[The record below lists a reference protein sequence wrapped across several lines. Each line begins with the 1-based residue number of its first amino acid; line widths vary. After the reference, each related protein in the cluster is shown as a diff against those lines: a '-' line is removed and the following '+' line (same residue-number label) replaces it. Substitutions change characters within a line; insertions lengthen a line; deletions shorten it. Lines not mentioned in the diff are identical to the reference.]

1 VHCEPLVKL
10 VQFSRRSNVAVSA
23 KSGLWT
29 FFRPIAALSA
39 YHFFSRLTPCA
50 AFLRRSAPSGRPC
63 SSAACDC
70 LLRLPMSLKT
80 LNEIFFCV
88 VDRKDRV
95 VVMHRRAIQWVS
107 ISSSEFYRSVVG
119 VARALRG
126 WGISKG
132 DRVAILGENRPE
144 WTIAD
149 FACLLIGAVVVPVY
163 TTLTGEQTAYI
174 LQDSGARVVFV
185 STEKQLLKV
194 QSIQNQTGVKRIVV
208 MDAVET
214 AHAVHMQR
222 LMHDGPKERDPQFDS
237 TALAV
242 VPDDLATIIYT
253 SGTTGTP
260 KGAMLTHGN
269 LASNIAHSLSGFNVR
284 GGEIIISFL
293 PLSHVTARHVDL
305 AMLSRGVTLAYV
317 SALDQLPQALMEVR
331 PTIFVGV
338 PRVYEKIHGQVDLKA
353 KGFPKKWIYRWALS
367 VGRAHRSEILAGQTP
382 KSLAWKLCH
391 HLVYAKVRAG
401 MGGRAEVFIS
411 GGAPLG
417 RELAEWYADIGIRI
431 DEGYGLTETS
441 PVIAVNSPEAHKLGT
456 VGKTLP
462 NIEVRT
468 AEDGEIL
475 VRGPSVFKGY
485 WNRPQETQAAL
496 VDGWFKTGD
505 IGNLDADG
513 FLSITDRKK
522 DLIKTSGG
530 KFIAPQPLEN
540 TLKHNA
546 LIAEAVILGDKRKFP
561 AVLIAPY
568 FPVLEDWARA
578 NQVAFPSREALVAH
592 AKVKALY
599 EGIIADLNRN
609 LARYEQ
615 LKKVILVA
623 EEFSTENGVLT
634 ASMKLRRRVVEERY
648 RARIEDMYVE
658 AEASGAV
665 SKSE

>member
-1 VHCEPLVKL
+1 
-10 VQFSRRSNVAVSA
+10 
-23 KSGLWT
+23 
-29 FFRPIAALSA
+29 
-39 YHFFSRLTPCA
+39 
-50 AFLRRSAPSGRPC
+50 
-63 SSAACDC
+63 
-70 LLRLPMSLKT
+70 MSLHT
-80 LNEIFFCV
+80 LNDILFAVCSN
-88 VDRKDRV
+88 RRDRV
-95 VVMHRRAIQWVS
+95 MLQRGAQGWTP
-107 ISSSEFYRSVVG
+107 ISSTEIYRGVVG
-119 VARALRG
+119 IARALES
-126 WGISKG
+126 WGVRKG
-132 DRVAILGENRPE
+132 DRVAILSENRPE
-144 WTIAD
+144 WTITD
-149 FACLLIGAVVVPVY
+149 FAALALGAVTVPIY
-163 TTLTGEQTAYI
+163 ATQTAEQTAFI
-174 LQDSGARVVFV
+174 LNNSGARVIAV
-185 STEKQLLKV
+185 STKNQLEKVLA
-194 QSIQNQTGVKRIVV
+194 IQQQTPVERIIVMDNV

-214 AHAVHMQR
+214 AHAVQMQE
-222 LMHDGPKERDPQFDS
+222 LMLQGPTEFDPEFDARS
-237 TALAV
+237 RAI

-269 LASNIAHSLSGFNVR
+269 MASNIAFSLLGFTVR
-284 GGEIIISFL
+284 SGEISISFL

-317 SALDQLPQALMEVR
+317 SSLDQLPQALLEVR

-338 PRVYEKIHGQVDLKA
+338 PRVYEKVHGQVDIKA

-367 VGRAHRSEILAGQTP
+367 VGRAHRDEILADRTP
-382 KSLAWKLCH
+382 RSLAWRVCNR
-391 HLVYAKVRAG
+391 LVFSKVRAG
-401 MGGRAEVFIS
+401 LGGRAEVFIL

-441 PVIAVNSPEAHKLGT
+441 PVIAVNSPQAHRLGT
-456 VGKTLP
+456 VGKILP
-462 NIEVRT
+462 NIDVRT

-485 WNRPQETQAAL
+485 WNQPRETKAAL

-505 IGNLDADG
+505 IGKLDADG

-540 TLKHNA
+540 SLKHSA
-546 LIAEAVILGDKRKFP
+546 LIAEAVIVGDKRKFP
-561 AVLIAPY
+561 AVLVAPY

-578 NQVAFPSREALVAH
+578 NQVAFSSREDLVAH

-599 EGIIADLNRN
+599 EGIVAEVNGN
-609 LARYEQ
+609 LARFEQ

-623 EEFSTENGVLT
+623 EEFSTENGALT

-648 RARIEDMYVE
+648 RSRIDEMYAE
-658 AEASGAV
+658 AEASGVMA
-665 SKSE
+665 KDG

>member
-1 VHCEPLVKL
+1 
-10 VQFSRRSNVAVSA
+10 
-23 KSGLWT
+23 
-29 FFRPIAALSA
+29 
-39 YHFFSRLTPCA
+39 
-50 AFLRRSAPSGRPC
+50 
-63 SSAACDC
+63 
-70 LLRLPMSLKT
+70 MSLKT
-80 LNEIFFCV
+80 LNEIFFSV
-88 VDRKDRV
+88 VDRDDRV

-107 ISSSEFYRSVVG
+107 ISSSEFYQSVVG
-119 VARALRG
+119 VARALREWRIG
-126 WGISKG
+126 KG

-149 FACLLIGAVVVPVY
+149 FACLLIGVVVVPVY
-163 TTLTGEQTAYI
+163 TTLTDEQTAYI
-174 LQDSGARVVFV
+174 LRDSGARVVFV

-194 QSIQNQTGVKRIVV
+194 RSIEAQTGVERIVV

-214 AHAVHMQR
+214 AHAVDMQR
-222 LMHDGPKERDPQFDS
+222 LMHDGPKERDAQFDS
-237 TALAV
+237 TARAV
-242 VPDDLATIIYT
+242 GPDDLATIIYT

-269 LASNIAHSLSGFNVR
+269 LASNIAHSLSGFKVR
-284 GGEIIISFL
+284 GGEISISFL

-317 SALDQLPQALMEVR
+317 SLLDQLPQALLEVR

-338 PRVYEKIHGQVDLKA
+338 PRVYEKIHGQVDVKA

-367 VGRAHRSEILAGQTP
+367 VGRAHRAEVLADQIP
-382 KSLAWKLCH
+382 RSLAWKLCNR
-391 HLVYAKVRAG
+391 LVYAKVRAG

-417 RELAEWYADIGIRI
+417 RELAEWFADIGIRI

-441 PVIAVNSPEAHKLGT
+441 PVIAVNSPQAHKLGT

-462 NIEVRT
+462 NIEVRI

-505 IGNLDADG
+505 IGNLDKDG

-540 TLKHNA
+540 SLKHNA
-546 LIAEAVILGDKRKFP
+546 LIAEAVVLGDKRKFP

-578 NQVAFPSREALVAH
+578 NQVVFPSREKLVAH
-592 AKVKALY
+592 AKVRALY
-599 EGIIADLNRN
+599 EGIVADLNRN

-615 LKKVILVA
+615 LKKVIVIA

-648 RARIEDMYVE
+648 RVRIEEMYVE
-658 AEASGAV
+658 AEASGVV
-665 SKSE
+665 SKAE